1 MVAVQ
6 VSGEKLVD
14 KDKFSF
20 PFFPFFPL
28 PFFLSLPSHRVR
40 TEGFESWGTS
50 VLKIELPKYQ
60 SSSGPKCQ
68 LQVQVLGSQCL
79 TEVLNSS

>member
-14 KDKFSF
+14 KYKPASF
-20 PFFPFFPL
+20 PPFPSPYSF
-28 PFFLSLPSHRVR
+28 PSHRAR
-40 TEGFESWGTS
+40 TEGFQSWGTS

-60 SSSGPKCQ
+60 SFSGLKCQ
-68 LQVQVLGSQCL
+68 LRVQVLGSQCL
-79 TEVLNSS
+79 TEMLNSS

>member
-14 KDKFSF
+14 KYKFSL
-20 PFFPFFPL
+20 PFFPL